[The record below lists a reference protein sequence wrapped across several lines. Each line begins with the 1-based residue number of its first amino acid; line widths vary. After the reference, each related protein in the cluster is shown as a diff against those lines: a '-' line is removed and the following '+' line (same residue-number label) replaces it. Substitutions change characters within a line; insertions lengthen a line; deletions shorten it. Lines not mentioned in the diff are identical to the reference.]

1 MGTKGKLHFFCGKM
15 ASGKSTKAIQ
25 LAREYGAV
33 LLSEDEWLSKIYPEE
48 IKVFDDYI
56 KYSRRLKDILKLHIQ
71 QLLESGLSV
80 VLDFSGNTI
89 GQRAWFKEIFSENE
103 IPHELHYIKA
113 SDELCIAQLKK
124 RSKNLEV
131 GTAFTTEAEF
141 HAINSYFQPPTED
154 EGFNI
159 SVYERDTE

>member
-1 MGTKGKLHFFCGKM
+1 MQSQGKLHFFCGKM
-15 ASGKSTKAIQ
+15 AAGKSTKAVK
-25 LAREYGAV
+25 LAQEHRAV

-56 KYSRRLKDILKLHIQ
+56 KYSRRLKGALKSHIQ

-80 VLDFSGNTI
+80 VLDFPGNTI
-89 GQRAWFKEIFSENE
+89 GQRAWFKEIVAAND

-113 SDELCIAQLKK
+113 SDELCLAQLKQ
-124 RSKNLEV
+124 RSKNLEA
-131 GTAFTTEAEF
+131 GTAFTTEEEF
-141 HAINSYFQPPTED
+141 HAINAYFQPPTDD

-159 SVYERDTE
+159 IIYERKA